1 MMLFIQN
8 LCLVFGILMF
18 KNLIEPDFPSFYWKV
33 GVNLEMISFNKE
45 WEIKILDHNAL
56 SWVDQIHEDE
66 KSDLMNAIDSSKL
79 LKKHFSMEFRLR
91 NPDHNWIWVH
101 GRFQPFYDELQCV
114 KGFDIFGIEFELQN
128 QSSKSNVSRLLAAED
143 ASRVKSGFLANMS
156 HEIRAPIQAIVGYAH
171 MLADSELSADERK
184 KMSRAMSRSG
194 DFLLQLVKDILDFS
208 KIEAGRMDIDILP
221 VSPWYTIS
229 EVFET
234 LGLQANKKGIKLLA
248 IPEGDI
254 PVLFHT
260 DPTRLR
266 QILVNLL
273 GNAVKYTL
281 KGEIKVRV
289 KMDHIED
296 ISGDCLVFSVEDQ
309 GPGMDDKQ
317 MAALFN
323 PFVRAGKGFSSR
335 IEGTGLGLT
344 IANRLARLLGGFI
357 RVSTK
362 LKAGSC
368 FSLFLPVDVQ
378 DLHKVIDSAKLGTL
392 NSRDLNAITSTLSLP
407 TSASILLAED
417 SEDIQVY
424 LRYLLEKEGLDVTT
438 VSSGSK
444 VLSELAQTDFDLI
457 LMDLQMPDGG
467 GMETTKII
475 RNSGNKIPIF
485 ALTAN
490 ATKQD
495 EIECLEAGFDLFLT
509 KPIDRE
515 KLLEALACYLPIADK
530 IKIEGHGIGEASS
543 DSNLNLQQ
551 HFFNSLVFK
560 INNIIDFNKSKS
572 FDSLEKELHQLRGA
586 SGFYGYPQLAQIG
599 EKIECA
605 IKKSSNEKEIEDLIK
620 VLSVEINKIVS

>member
-1 MMLFIQN
+1 
-8 LCLVFGILMF
+8 MF
-18 KNLIEPDFPSFYWKV
+18 KNQVQPEFPSFYWKV
-33 GVNLEMISFNKE
+33 DLNLELLFFNTE
-45 WEIKILDHNAL
+45 WEKKIFDKTMA
-56 SWVDQIHEDE
+56 SWLDQIHEDE
-66 KSDLMNAIDSSKL
+66 KSDLMSAIDSSKL

-91 NPDHNWIWVH
+91 NPDQHWIWVH
-101 GRFQPFYDELQCV
+101 GRFQPFFDDMQCV
-114 KGFDIFGIEFELQN
+114 RGFDIFGIEFELQN

-171 MLADSELSADERK
+171 MLADLELSPEERK

-208 KIEAGRMDIDILP
+208 KIEAGRMDIDIHP

-234 LGLQANKKGIKLLA
+234 FGLQANKKGIKLVA
-248 IPEGDI
+248 FTEGVI

-266 QILVNLL
+266 QILVNLI
-273 GNAVKYTL
+273 GNAIKYTL
-281 KGEIKVRV
+281 KGDIKVRI
-289 KMDHIED
+289 KIDHVED
-296 ISGDCLVFSVEDQ
+296 IPGDCLVFSVEDR
-309 GPGMDDKQ
+309 GPGMDENQ
-317 MAALFN
+317 MASLFN

-335 IEGTGLGLT
+335 VEGTGLGLT
-344 IANRLARLLGGFI
+344 IANRLAGLLGGFI
-357 RVSTK
+357 KVTTK

-368 FSLFLPVDVQ
+368 FSLYLPIDEK
-378 DLHKVIDSAKLGTL
+378 DLHKVVDSERLGTL

-407 TSASILLAED
+407 SSASILLAED

-444 VLSELAQTDFDLI
+444 VLQELSQSDFDLI

-515 KLLEALACYLPIADK
+515 KLLEALACFLPIAEK
-530 IKIEGHGIGEASS
+530 SKVEVLEGATNS
-543 DSNLNLQQ
+543 DSNFNLQQ
-551 HFFNSLVFK
+551 HFFNSLVIK
-560 INNIIDFNKSKS
+560 INNIIDFNNSKS
-572 FDSLEKELHQLRGA
+572 FDSLEKELHQLKGA
-586 SGFYGYPQLAQIG
+586 SGFYGYPQLAQIA

-605 IKKSSNEKEIEDLIK
+605 LKTASNEKEIEDLIK
-620 VLSVEINKIVS
+620 VLSVEINKIIA

>member
-1 MMLFIQN
+1 MSNKLGQP
-8 LCLVFGILMF
+8 
-18 KNLIEPDFPSFYWKV
+18 EFPSFYWKV
-33 GVNLEMISFNKE
+33 DINLGLISFNKE
-45 WEIKILDHNAL
+45 WANNILDKNRH
-56 SWVDQIHEDE
+56 SWLDQIHEDE
-66 KSDLMNAIDSSKL
+66 KDDLLNAIDSSKF
-79 LKKHFSMEFRLR
+79 LKKHFSIEFRLC
-91 NPDHNWIWVH
+91 NPHQNWVWVH
-101 GRFQPFYDELQCV
+101 GRFQPFFDHLQNV
-114 KGFDIFGIEFELQN
+114 IGFDIFGIEFELQS

-171 MLADSELSADERK
+171 MLADLELSADERK
-184 KMSRAMSRSG
+184 KMSRAMARSG

-248 IPEGDI
+248 IPEGNI

-266 QILVNLL
+266 QILVNLI
-273 GNAVKYTL
+273 GNAIKYTL
-281 KGEIKVRV
+281 KGEVKVRI
-289 KMDHIED
+289 KIDRAKD
-296 ISGDCLVFSVEDQ
+296 ISGDCLVFSVEDH

-317 MAALFN
+317 IAALFN

-335 IEGTGLGLT
+335 VEGTGLGLT

-357 RVSTK
+357 KVSTR
-362 LKAGSC
+362 LKFGSC
-368 FSLFLPVDVQ
+368 FSLFLPIDNLDLNKVVD
-378 DLHKVIDSAKLGTL
+378 SEKLGTL
-392 NSRDLNAITSTLSLP
+392 TSQDLNPITSTLSLP
-407 TSASILLAED
+407 SSASILLAED

-444 VLSELAQTDFDLI
+444 VLLELSQTDFDLI

-467 GMETTKII
+467 GMETTRII

-495 EIECLEAGFDLFLT
+495 ELECLEAGFDLFLT

-515 KLLEALACYLPIADK
+515 KLLEALACYLSISDKSQNSLVIAEESQT
-530 IKIEGHGIGEASS
+530 KIEG
-543 DSNLNLQQ
+543 NLLQG
-551 HFFNSLVFK
+551 FFNSLVYK
-560 INNIIDFNKSKS
+560 INNIIDLNQSKS
-572 FDSLEKELHQLRGA
+572 FDSMEKELHQLKGA
-586 SGFYGYPQLAQIG
+586 SGFYGYPQLYQIA
-599 EKIECA
+599 EKIEYA
-605 IKKSSNEKEIEDLIK
+605 LKLSSNEKEVEDLIK
-620 VLSVEINKIVS
+620 VLSLEINKIVS

>member
-1 MMLFIQN
+1 MI
-8 LCLVFGILMF
+8 
-18 KNLIEPDFPSFYWKV
+18 KNLLQPEFPSFYWKV
-33 GVNLEMISFNKE
+33 DVNLGLISFNKE
-45 WEIKILDHNAL
+45 WETKMCDKTQG
-56 SWVDQIHEDE
+56 SWLDQIHEDE
-66 KSDLMNAIDSSKL
+66 KDDLINAIDSSKL
-79 LKKHFSMEFRLR
+79 LKKHFSMEFRLY
-91 NPDHNWIWVH
+91 NVDQNWIWVH
-101 GRFQPFYDELQCV
+101 GRFQPSFDEDQFV
-114 KGFDIFGIEFELQN
+114 NGFDIFGIEFELQN

-143 ASRVKSGFLANMS
+143 ANRVKSGFLANMS

-171 MLADSELSADERK
+171 MLADLELSADERK
-184 KMSRAMSRSG
+184 KMSRAMARCG
-194 DFLLQLVKDILDFS
+194 DYLLQLVKDILDFS
-208 KIEAGRMDIDILP
+208 KIEAGRMDIDIQP

-248 IPEGDI
+248 FTEGTI

-266 QILVNLL
+266 QILVNLI
-273 GNAVKYTL
+273 GNAIKFTL
-281 KGEIKVRV
+281 KGEIKVRI
-289 KMDHIED
+289 KIDHIDD
-296 ISGDCLVFSVEDQ
+296 IAGDCLVFSVEDQ
-309 GPGMDDKQ
+309 GQGMDDKQ
-317 MAALFN
+317 MAGLFN
-323 PFVRAGKGFSSR
+323 PFVRSSKAFSSR

-357 RVSTK
+357 KVSTK

-368 FSLFLPVDVQ
+368 FSLYLPIDEQ

-392 NSRDLNAITSTLSLP
+392 NSRDLNTITSTLSLP
-407 TSASILLAED
+407 SSASILLAED

-444 VLSELAQTDFDLI
+444 VLQELSQTDFDLI

-515 KLLEALACYLPIADK
+515 RLLEALACFLPIAEK
-530 IKIEGHGIGEASS
+530 NKVAGLELSEGNSE
-543 DSNLNLQQ
+543 SNLDLQQ

-586 SGFYGYPQLAQIG
+586 SGFYGYPLLAQIA
-599 EKIECA
+599 EKIECSLK
-605 IKKSSNEKEIEDLIK
+605 ISSNDKEIEDLIK
-620 VLSVEINKIVS
+620 VLSLEIHRIVS